1 MNDCPNGEIRD
12 QLPDYLHERLTE
24 PTRAKVSAH
33 AATCAA
39 CSAELALLREL
50 HASMQV
56 VPTVDVGKIVAALPS
71 PSRNRATLAART
83 SARGRWLDWRV
94 AASIAL
100 LAVGGG
106 AAAILSG
113 VRGPETAT
121 EPGAGATIAAPQ
133 VATTAAG
140 VDSYLSEAST
150 VELEALLDDLDSFD
164 GLPEGEPEMAV
175 PAPGAAEDGL

>member
-1 MNDCPNGEIRD
+1 
-12 QLPDYLHERLTE
+12 LHERLSGPIRE
-24 PTRAKVSAH
+24 KVSAH
-33 AATCAA
+33 VATCAA
-39 CSAELALLREL
+39 CSAEVALLREL
-50 HASMQV
+50 HAAMQV
-56 VPTVDVGKIVAALPS
+56 VPAVDVGKIVAALPS
-71 PSRNRATLAART
+71 PSRSRDTLAART
-83 SARGRWLDWRV
+83 SARERWLDWRV

-106 AAAILSG
+106 AAAILSD
-113 VRGPETAT
+113 VQGPQTMT
-121 EPGAGATIAAPQ
+121 EPGAGATVVARQ

-175 PAPGAAEDGL
+175 PAPGDAEEGL